1 MLFCLF
7 LPESFWTRQD
17 ERTDGAQVVV
27 NDLPQ
32 ILRFLCVV
40 LARLRDTA
48 RLWEKVGSWY
58 AHSKL
63 FAMSVMPLGLILIGS
78 MCDVC

>member
-1 MLFCLF
+1 MHQIAEHNAKECVLFCLF

-40 LARLRDTA
+40 QCRLRETA

-58 AHSKL
+58 AHTDE
-63 FAMSVMPLGLILIGS
+63 
-78 MCDVC
+78 CDAPSD

>member
-1 MLFCLF
+1 MAMHQIAEHNARVCAF
-7 LPESFWTRQD
+7 LSIPSRILLDIASRSLSQD

-40 LARLRDTA
+40 LPT
-48 RLWEKVGSWY
+48 
-58 AHSKL
+58 
-63 FAMSVMPLGLILIGS
+63 
-78 MCDVC
+78 